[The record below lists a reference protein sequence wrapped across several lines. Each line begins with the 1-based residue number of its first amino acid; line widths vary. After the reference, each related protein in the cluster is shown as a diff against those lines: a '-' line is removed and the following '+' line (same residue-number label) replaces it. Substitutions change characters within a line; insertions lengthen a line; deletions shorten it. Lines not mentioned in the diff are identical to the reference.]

1 MSDQTTDAKTGYS
14 IYIICGL
21 GLFLSTL
28 DTGIINLVLN
38 SLAISFAVSLTF
50 IGLSITLYLLFL
62 IILLIPSGWFGD
74 IYGQKAAL
82 ILGFLLFAITSFLAG
97 SSESAWQFILAR
109 CGQGIAAALL
119 QANCLGLAGVQSTK
133 QKLQLNAVIMLAI
146 SIGPILGPSLSGFI
160 LQYWQWRL
168 LFFINVPFCILGL
181 AVTLSLNKS
190 PYNRH
195 RAGALFVFE
204 LLLQSTIRYVAVG
217 SFIFGFTAGVIFSVS
232 PIILIRET
240 NYPID
245 IIGLICMA
253 SPIGVI
259 LSVLIKKL
267 LGKDVNQMILIYALP
282 VMLLAFILFWGI
294 SLNISV
300 GTYIVAALG
309 YGIGG
314 GLLQS
319 SLIQIAMQ
327 QQPDKQSTIG
337 GMLRLCQNLGIIL
350 GTEYALV
357 VLETN
362 KINDDLAQQAEMYQ
376 QLWGLTLM
384 ILICMFIYSFRYNQ
398 AIKNNQ

>member
-1 MSDQTTDAKTGYS
+1 MSDQTTDAKPSYS

-28 DTGIINLVLN
+28 DTGIINLILN
-38 SLAISFAVSLTF
+38 SLANSFATSLMF
-50 IGLSITLYLLFL
+50 IGLSVTLYLLFL

-74 IYGQKAAL
+74 VYGQKAAL
-82 ILGFLLFAITSFLAG
+82 MLGFLLFTITSFLAG
-97 SSESAWQFILAR
+97 ISESAWQFILAR
-109 CGQGIAAALL
+109 CGEGIAAALL
-119 QANCLGLAGVQSTK
+119 QANCLGIAGIQSTK

-168 LFFINVPFCILGL
+168 LFFINIPFCILGL

-195 RAGALFVFE
+195 RAGALFAFE

-232 PIILIRET
+232 PIMLIRET

-253 SPIGVI
+253 SPVGVT

-267 LGKDVNQMILIYALP
+267 LGKDVNQIILLYALP
-282 VMLLAFILFWGI
+282 AMLLAFTLFWST
-294 SLNISV
+294 SLNISACA
-300 GTYIVAALG
+300 YIVAALG

-319 SLIQIAMQ
+319 SLIHVAMQ

-357 VLETN
+357 ILGTN
-362 KINDDLAQQAEMYQ
+362 LNYSDAESNVEMYQ

>member
-1 MSDQTTDAKTGYS
+1 MSDQTTDVKPSYS

-28 DTGIINLVLN
+28 DTGIINLILN
-38 SLAISFAVSLTF
+38 SLAINFVTSLTF
-50 IGLSITLYLLFL
+50 IGLSVTLYLLFL

-74 IYGQKAAL
+74 VYGQKAAL

-97 SSESAWQFILAR
+97 FSESAWQFILAR

-119 QANCLGLAGVQSTK
+119 QANCLGLAGIQSTK
-133 QKLQLNAVIMLAI
+133 QKLQLNVVIMLAI

-168 LFFINVPFCILGL
+168 LFFINIPFCILGL
-181 AVTLSLNKS
+181 AVTLSLAKLPNS
-190 PYNRH
+190 RH
-195 RAGALFVFE
+195 RAGTLFSFE
-204 LLLQSTIRYVAVG
+204 LLLQSTIRYVAIG
-217 SFIFGFTAGVIFSVS
+217 SFIFGFTAGVIFSAF
-232 PIILIRET
+232 PIMLIRET

-245 IIGLICMA
+245 IIGLISMA
-253 SPIGVI
+253 SPVGVT

-267 LGKDVNQMILIYALP
+267 LANDVNQIIMIYALP
-282 VMLLAFILFWGI
+282 TMLLAFTLFWGI
-294 SLNISV
+294 SLNISACA
-300 GTYIVAALG
+300 YIVAALG

-319 SLIQIAMQ
+319 SLIHVAMQ
-327 QQPDKQSTIG
+327 QQPDRQSTIG

-350 GTEYALV
+350 GTEYALAI
-357 VLETN
+357 LGTN
-362 KINDDLAQQAEMYQ
+362 ISNVDLAQKAEMYQ
-376 QLWGLTLM
+376 LLWGLNII

-398 AIKNNQ
+398 KSKNKQ